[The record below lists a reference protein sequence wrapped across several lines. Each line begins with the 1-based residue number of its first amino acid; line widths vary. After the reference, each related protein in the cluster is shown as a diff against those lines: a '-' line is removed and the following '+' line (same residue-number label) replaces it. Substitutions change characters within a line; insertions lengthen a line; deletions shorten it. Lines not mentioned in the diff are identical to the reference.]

1 MSGQVQEYNIAV
13 AFDLVPFSAS
23 RKFSDCVLKVGGEEM
38 KSHRILLA
46 GCSPVL
52 AEKFA
57 DESVTTVEL
66 EGLNVESFKLFLD
79 YMYSGKLQLSQGTL
93 PGLLRIAY
101 DLEIKSLFDVC
112 SEFVDQISSA
122 RTVLHLLQQVAFALP
137 KLPNFL
143 KFCAA
148 LIEAVQ
154 NDTAFEFLTVDQF
167 KLLLTRCRFTSN
179 YVRDDIIR
187 KYLSATGADPEKFAE
202 FAESMAGAM
211 EDTSIQRT
219 AYSAVFICSPP
230 DPGLLRSMAS
240 EIRVTSSGMLNG
252 RDPSSI
258 IEENPTRHWF
268 TESDG
273 NAWVVIEFTEL
284 YIQPT
289 DYAIWSHGGASTMR
303 NWQFQGSN
311 DRLNWVVL
319 SNHRNDESIRAPF
332 STATWPINTNGFFK
346 YFRIVQTGNNWSG
359 NRWLYMMKME
369 IWGVACQMDM

>member
-1 MSGQVQEYNIAV
+1 MSGQVQEYNISIC
-13 AFDLVPFSAS
+13 FDFMPFASS
-23 RKFSDCVLKVGGEEM
+23 RKFSDCTLKIGDEEV

-52 AEKFA
+52 AERFA
-57 DESVTTVEL
+57 DENVVTVEL
-66 EGLNVESFKLFLD
+66 VGLSMDSFKLFLD
-79 YMYSGKLQLSQGTL
+79 FLYSGKLQLSQVTL
-93 PGLLRIAY
+93 PGLLKVAY
-101 DLEIKSLFDVC
+101 DLNIKTLFDVC
-112 SEFVDQISSA
+112 SEFVDQISSV

-137 KLPNFL
+137 KLSNFL

-154 NDTAFEFLTVDQF
+154 NDTAFEFLTIDQF

-202 FAESMAGAM
+202 FAEDMAGAVD
-211 EDTSIQRT
+211 DTIQRT

-230 DPGLLRSMAS
+230 DPGLLRSMSS
-240 EIRVTSSGMLNG
+240 EINVTSSGMLNG

-258 IEENPTRHWF
+258 IEENPARHWF

-289 DYAIWSHGGASTMR
+289 DYAIWSHGGASTLR
-303 NWQFQGSN
+303 NWAFQGSN
-311 DRLNWVVL
+311 DRMNWVVL
-319 SNHRNDESIRAPF
+319 STHRNDESIRAPF
-332 STATWPINTNGFFK
+332 STCTWPINTNGFFK
-346 YFRIVQTGNNWSG
+346 YFRVIQTGNNWSG

-369 IWGVACQMDM
+369 IWGVACSMDL